1 MNDFDYAKPVTLSE
15 AISTYKK
22 YGDKARLLLGG
33 TDLVVMLDDG
43 VIQPDIV
50 IDLKG
55 IDELKKLEFD
65 GEFLHIGSR
74 VTFNEL
80 IDSEVV
86 KEKFPVLWEA
96 SKTVAST
103 GVRNRAT
110 LVGNI
115 CSAVPSADSAP
126 ALLVCNAAVV
136 IATDSGD
143 KEVPITEFFVG
154 PRRTIL
160 KPGEIVKEVKIRA
173 SNKKFGG
180 SYIKLGRYDGEDLA
194 QVGVAT
200 VVNEDREYAIAF
212 CAVAPKPVRAKEA
225 EEFLKGKDLTDE
237 VLEEAAKLAVKAIS
251 PISDIRASKEYRLYV
266 SGVLV
271 KRSLKTSL
279 ARMNGNGPKYGER
292 LV

>member
-1 MNDFDYAKPVTLSE
+1 MNNFDYAKPSTLPE
-15 AISTYKK
+15 AISLYKQ
-22 YGDKARLLLGG
+22 YGDKAKLLLGG
-33 TDLVVMLDDG
+33 TDLVVMLNDD
-43 VIQPDIV
+43 VLQPDIV

-55 IDELKKLEFD
+55 IEELKKLEFD
-65 GEFLHIGSR
+65 GEFLHIGAR

-80 IDSEVV
+80 IESEVV
-86 KEKFPVLWEA
+86 KEKFPILWEA
-96 SKTVAST
+96 SRTVAST
-103 GVRNRAT
+103 GIRNKAT

-126 ALLVCNAAVV
+126 ALLVCNATVV

-154 PRRTIL
+154 PRKTVL
-160 KPGEIVKEVKIRA
+160 KPGEIVKEVKIKA

-200 VVNEDREYAIAF
+200 AVNEDKEYSIAF

-225 EEFLKGKDLTDE
+225 EEFLKGKDLTDD

-271 KRSLKTSL
+271 KRSLKASFS
-279 ARMNGNGPKYGER
+279 RMNGNGPKYGER

>member
-126 ALLVCNAAVV
+126 ALLVCNATVV

>member
-1 MNDFDYAKPVTLSE
+1 MNNFDYAKPSTLSE
-15 AISTYKK
+15 AVSLYEK
-22 YGDKARLLLGG
+22 YGEKAKLLLGG
-33 TDLVVMLDDG
+33 TDLVVMLNDD

-65 GEFLHIGSR
+65 GEFLHIGAR

-80 IDSEVV
+80 IENELV
-86 KEKFPVLWEA
+86 KEKFPILWEA
-96 SKTVAST
+96 SRTVAST

-126 ALLVCNAAVV
+126 ALLVCEAIVV
-136 IATDSGD
+136 IATDSVD

-154 PRRTIL
+154 PRKTVL
-160 KPGEIVKEVKIRA
+160 KPGEIVKEVKIKA

-200 VVNEDREYAIAF
+200 AVTEDKEYSIAF

-225 EEFLKGKDLTDE
+225 EEFLKGKDLTDD

-271 KRSLKTSL
+271 KRSLKASF

>member
-1 MNDFDYAKPVTLSE
+1 MNNFDYAKPSTLKE
-15 AISTYKK
+15 AIDIYKQ
-22 YGDKARLLLGG
+22 YGDKARLLMGG
-33 TDLVVMLDDG
+33 TDLVVLLDDG
-43 VIQPDIV
+43 VLTPDIV

-55 IDELKKLEFD
+55 IEDIKKLTFD
-65 GEFLHIGSR
+65 GEYLHIGAG

-86 KEKFPVLWEA
+86 KEKFPILWEA
-96 SKTVAST
+96 SRTVAST

-126 ALLVCNAAVV
+126 ALLICDAVVV
-136 IATDSGD
+136 IATENGD
-143 KEVPITEFFVG
+143 REVPITEFFTG
-154 PRRTIL
+154 PRRTVL
-160 KPGEIVKEVKIRA
+160 SPGEIVKEVKISA
-173 SNKKFGG
+173 GNNKFGG
-180 SYIKLGRYDGEDLA
+180 TYIKLGRYDGEDLA

-200 VVNEDREYAIAF
+200 LVNDKKEYKIAF
-212 CAVAPKPVRAKEA
+212 CAVAPKPVRAFEA
-225 EEFLKGKDLTDE
+225 EEYLKGKELTDD
-237 VLEEAAKLAVKAIS
+237 VLEEAAKLAIKAIS

-271 KRSLKTSL
+271 KRALKVSFSRL
-279 ARMNGNGPKYGER
+279 NGNGPAYGER

>member
-1 MNDFDYAKPVTLSE
+1 MNNFDYAKPSTIEE
-15 AISTYKK
+15 AVSLYKK
-22 YGDKARLLLGG
+22 YGEKARLLLGG
-33 TDLVVMLDDG
+33 TDLVVLMDAG
-43 VIQPDIV
+43 AIVPDIL

-55 IDELKKLEFD
+55 IEELKRLELD
-65 GEFLHIGSR
+65 ESFLHIGAR

-80 IDSEVV
+80 IDSPTV
-86 KEKFPVLWEA
+86 KEKFPLLWEA
-96 SKTVAST
+96 SRTIAST

-126 ALLVCNAAVV
+126 ALLVCDAVVV
-136 IATDSGD
+136 IAGEEGD
-143 KEVPITEFFVG
+143 KEVPITEFFTG
-154 PRRTIL
+154 PRKTVL
-160 KPGEIVKEVKIRA
+160 KPGEIVKEVKIHYG
-173 SNKKFGG
+173 NEKFGG

-200 VVNEDREYAIAF
+200 LIGEDKDYKIAF
-212 CAVAPKPVRAKEA
+212 CAVAPKPVRATEA
-225 EEFLKGKDLTDE
+225 ENYLKGKDLTEE
-237 VLEEAAKLAVKAIS
+237 VLEEATNLALKAIS

-279 ARMNGNGPKYGER
+279 ARMNGNGPAYGER

>member
-1 MNDFDYAKPVTLSE
+1 MNNFDYAKPSTLQE
-15 AISTYKK
+15 AVSIYKQ
-22 YGDKARLLLGG
+22 YGDKARLLMGG
-33 TDLVVMLDDG
+33 TDLVVLLDDG
-43 VIQPDIV
+43 ILTPDIV

-55 IDELKKLEFD
+55 IEELKKLEFD
-65 GEFLHIGSR
+65 GEYLHIGAG

-80 IDSEVV
+80 IDSSAVRD
-86 KEKFPVLWEA
+86 KFPILWEA

-126 ALLVCNAAVV
+126 ALLVYDATVV
-136 IATDSGD
+136 IAAENGD
-143 KEVPITEFFVG
+143 KEVPITEFFTG

-160 KPGEIVKEVKIRA
+160 SPGEIVKEVKISA
-173 SNKKFGG
+173 GSGKFGG
-180 SYIKLGRYDGEDLA
+180 TYIKLGRYDGEDLA
-194 QVGVAT
+194 QVGVAALVT
-200 VVNEDREYAIAF
+200 ESKDYKIAF
-212 CAVAPKPVRAKEA
+212 CAVAPKPVRAIEA
-225 EEFLKGKDLTDE
+225 EQFLKGKDLNDE
-237 VLEEAAKLAVKAIS
+237 TLEEAAKLAVKAIS

-271 KRSLKTSL
+271 KRALKVALSRL
-279 ARMNGNGPKYGER
+279 NGNGPAYGER

>member
-1 MNDFDYAKPVTLSE
+1 MNNFDYAKPSTLKE
-15 AISTYKK
+15 AVDIYKQF
-22 YGDKARLLLGG
+22 GDRARLLMGG
-33 TDLVVMLDDG
+33 TDLVVLLDDG
-43 VIQPDIV
+43 VLTPDMV

-55 IDELKKLEFD
+55 IEELKKLELD
-65 GEFLHIGSR
+65 ENFLHIGAG

-80 IDSEVV
+80 IYSPVV
-86 KEKFPVLWEA
+86 KEKFPLLWEA

-126 ALLVCNAAVV
+126 ALLVCDATVV
-136 IATDSGD
+136 IAGENGER
-143 KEVPITEFFVG
+143 EVPITEFFTG
-154 PRRTIL
+154 PRRTVL
-160 KPGEIVKEVKIRA
+160 TPGEIVKEVKIPY
-173 SNKKFGG
+173 SDKKFGG

-200 VVNEDREYAIAF
+200 IVTEDKNYKIAF
-212 CAVAPKPVRAKEA
+212 CAVAPKPLRATEA
-225 EEFLKGKDLTDE
+225 EEFLKGKDLTDD
-237 VLEEAAKLAVKAIS
+237 VLEEAPKIAVKAIS

-271 KRSLKTSL
+271 KRSLKVSL
-279 ARMNGNGPKYGER
+279 SRLKGNGPAYGER

>member
-1 MNDFDYAKPVTLSE
+1 MNNFDYAKPSTIPE
-15 AISTYKK
+15 AISLYKK
-22 YGDKARLLLGG
+22 YGEKAKLLLGG

-55 IDELKKLEFD
+55 IDELKKLKFD
-65 GEFLHIGSR
+65 GEFLHIGAR

-86 KEKFPVLWEA
+86 KEKFPILWEA
-96 SKTVAST
+96 SRTIAST

-126 ALLVCNAAVV
+126 ALLVCNAIVV

-200 VVNEDREYAIAF
+200 TVNEDKEYSIAF

>member
-1 MNDFDYAKPVTLSE
+1 MNNFDYAKPSTLKE
-15 AISTYKK
+15 AVDIYKQF
-22 YGDKARLLLGG
+22 GDRARLLMGG
-33 TDLVVMLDDG
+33 TDLVVLLDDG
-43 VIQPDIV
+43 VLTPDMV

-55 IDELKKLEFD
+55 IEELKKLELD
-65 GEFLHIGSR
+65 ENFLHIGAG

-80 IDSEVV
+80 IYSPVV
-86 KEKFPVLWEA
+86 KEKFPLLWEA

-126 ALLVCNAAVV
+126 ALLVCDATVV
-136 IATDSGD
+136 IAGENGER
-143 KEVPITEFFVG
+143 EVPITEFFTG
-154 PRRTIL
+154 PRRTVL
-160 KPGEIVKEVKIRA
+160 TPGEIVKEVKIPY
-173 SNKKFGG
+173 SDKKFGG

-200 VVNEDREYAIAF
+200 IVTEDKNYKIAF
-212 CAVAPKPVRAKEA
+212 CAVAPKPLRATEA
-225 EEFLKGKDLTDE
+225 EEFLKGKDLTDD
-237 VLEEAAKLAVKAIS
+237 VLEEAAKIAVKAIS

-271 KRSLKTSL
+271 KRSLKVSL
-279 ARMNGNGPKYGER
+279 SRLKGNGPAYGER